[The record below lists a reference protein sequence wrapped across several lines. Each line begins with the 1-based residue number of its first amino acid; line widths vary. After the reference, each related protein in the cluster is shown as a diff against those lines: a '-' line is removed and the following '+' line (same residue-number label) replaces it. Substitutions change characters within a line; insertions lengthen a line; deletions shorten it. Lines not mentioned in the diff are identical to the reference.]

1 MYNIYNSYLNRLVIF
16 IINEKD
22 KKTVWKE
29 IPNTDGMYFVSNKG
43 NVLSLYRNLPQLLT
57 PYKRGK
63 YLAVKLKGKNHYI
76 HKLVAEQFLIQPSA
90 EHTEIHHIDI
100 NPFNNNVFNLVYL
113 TPVQHRQIH
122 QKHRKEKRNNEIE

>member
-1 MYNIYNSYLNRLVIF
+1 
-16 IINEKD
+16 
-22 KKTVWKE
+22 
-29 IPNTDGMYFVSNKG
+29 
-43 NVLSLYRNLPQLLT
+43 LT

-113 TPVQHRQIH
+113 TPV
-122 QKHRKEKRNNEIE
+122 

>member
-43 NVLSLYRNLPQLLT
+43 NVLSLYRNLP
-57 PYKRGK
+57 
-63 YLAVKLKGKNHYI
+63 
-76 HKLVAEQFLIQPSA
+76 
-90 EHTEIHHIDI
+90 
-100 NPFNNNVFNLVYL
+100 
-113 TPVQHRQIH
+113 
-122 QKHRKEKRNNEIE
+122 